1 MTTSTTQA
9 PLYWLRRHAIEY
21 VLEEH
26 CWSQEALADEVG
38 ISRVHFNRLL
48 NGHRPL
54 TRRTRRKLLD
64 CAVLQGFEPEELWV
78 RTPASEG

>member
-1 MTTSTTQA
+1 MMNTSPPQT
-9 PLYWLRRHAIEY
+9 LFWLQRHVIER
-21 VLEEH
+21 VLEDH

-64 CAVLQGFEPEELWV
+64 CAVLQGLSPDELWA